1 MENNEK
7 QEKIEGGELHFGRQ
21 NREERPH
28 GKIYRWFDNFWYHH
42 KWKTI
47 IIAFFAI
54 TILVCTLQ
62 MCQREE
68 EKGDIGVLLAGPY
81 YTAIA
86 NEQLDAEALQKS
98 LNLALPADYDENG
111 TKKVE
116 MTAYALYSEAQI
128 KELAANDVQ
137 VNTQINSENYTKF
150 FQYIQTGEV
159 SILFL
164 DPWLYEELL
173 SSGVLMNLTEII
185 EAPKA
190 GAVTDENGTLY
201 GVRLADTELYKTS
214 AIGSLPEDT
223 VLCLARPI
231 VGGKSSKEAEYQK
244 AKEYFA
250 ALVK

>member
-1 MENNEK
+1 MEQNEK
-7 QEKIEGGELHFGRQ
+7 QEKIAGGDIRLGAGKPERQ
-21 NREERPH
+21 H
-28 GKIYRWFDNFWYHH
+28 GKLYRWLDNFWYHH

-47 IIAFFAI
+47 IITFFAV

-68 EKGDIGVLLAGPY
+68 NKGDIGIILAGPY
-81 YTAIA
+81 AMTTSEEI
-86 NEQLDAEALQKS
+86 DAEALQKS
-98 LNLALPADYDENG
+98 LDLALPADYDENG
-111 TKKVE
+111 KKHVE

-128 KELAANDVQ
+128 KELSKQDIQ

-150 FQYIQTGEV
+150 FQFIQPGEV
-159 SILFL
+159 SVMLL

-173 SSGVLMNLTEII
+173 SSGVLMNLEGII
-185 EAPKA
+185 EAPEV
-190 GAVTDENGTLY
+190 GAIRSEDGTLY
-201 GVRLADTELYKTS
+201 GVRLGDTELYKTS

-223 VLCLARPI
+223 VVCLAHPI

-244 AKEYFA
+244 AKQYLA